1 MYDECRRPDRAPP
14 VWISDLKKIKKP
26 ALTRG
31 APVLKRVTIIPEP
44 WQDRD
49 AYTPGKKIIFRNFS

>member
-31 APVLKRVTIIPEP
+31 APALKRVIIIPEISMNLS
-44 WQDRD
+44 
-49 AYTPGKKIIFRNFS
+49 AGI